1 MSDISW
7 RRPRAPPCWSACEG
21 RMSSESGVAAAR
33 LPSPPTGMTALRCS
47 LGLLLLLL
55 PLSVAP
61 ARLPTAPPT
70 GRNCSCT
77 KATAPCSDWL
87 KNFERDSSPASECE
101 DLLSPSVPLTCSGF
115 GQKRKFCGKGFHCVT
130 NQDERECLAARSS
143 LRSPS

>member
-1 MSDISW
+1 MPECVALSSCPTVSSSAPHDVPTACSSPVAVAVLQVGVSSDISW

-77 KATAPCSDWL
+77 KATAPCSDWF
-87 KNFERDSSPASECE
+87 KNFECYSSPA
-101 DLLSPSVPLTCSGF
+101 PRV
-115 GQKRKFCGKGFHCVT
+115 
-130 NQDERECLAARSS
+130 
-143 LRSPS
+143 